1 MSLRTPPIR
10 DASSPHRR
18 FRHGSDHRTP
28 ATGAVTPAPLPL
40 KAIAPWALFVG
51 VLMLVLLYFIGAEQ
65 GATSLL
71 SGTEVHEW
79 VHDGRHLLGFP
90 CH

>member
-1 MSLRTPPIR
+1 MSE
-10 DASSPHRR
+10 A
-18 FRHGSDHRTP
+18 TP
-28 ATGAVTPAPLPL
+28 AAAQASQAPAQPVVVAAPPLSVSQVL
-40 KAIAPWALFVG
+40 PWLIFAATLF
-51 VLMLVLLYFIGAEQ
+51 LVAWYFISAEQ

-71 SGTEVHEW
+71 SGAAVHEW